1 MRLVVRLLVLGL
13 AFAAATGAVVLAV
26 GLTAEAAAR
35 DLLGALGLAGVEA
48 LLSDLMAGRPP
59 DGAAAFIRAV
69 GTGLFALLVAPPALA
84 GLIGEG
90 LGLRSFVW
98 YGGAAGALT
107 AGLPWLLRAG
117 PSAEPALRAEGRLTV
132 LLFLAGAAS
141 GLTYWLVAGRSAGRP
156 TVRPAEP
163 PPYSSPDAPG

>member
-1 MRLVVRLLVLGL
+1 MRLVVRLFLLVLGI
-13 AFAAATGAVVLAV
+13 AFAATTGAVVLAV
-26 GLTAEAAAR
+26 GLIAEAAAR

-48 LLSDLMAGRPP
+48 LLSDLAAGRSP
-59 DGAAAFIRAV
+59 DGAAAFVRAV

-84 GLIGEG
+84 ALVGEG

-107 AGLPWLLRAG
+107 AGLPWLLRTG

-156 TVRPAEP
+156 AEP
-163 PPYSSPDAPG
+163 PPYSSPNAPR